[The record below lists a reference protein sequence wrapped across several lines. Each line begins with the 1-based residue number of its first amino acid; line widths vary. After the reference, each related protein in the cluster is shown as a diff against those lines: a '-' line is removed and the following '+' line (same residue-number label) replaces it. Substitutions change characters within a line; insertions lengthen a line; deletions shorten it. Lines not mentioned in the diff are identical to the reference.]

1 MAERDDRQPNL
12 VGELI
17 RRQRELAALPLR
29 QLAALTGISNPYLSQ
44 IEHGLRAPSADVMA
58 SIARTLGIP
67 LRDLRP
73 ESDRTDADATRNPTT
88 DEPVSLLDA
97 IRHDAALTPQQSR
110 ALAEIYTAMTE
121 VTASARRRRTRLTL
135 CRGRA
140 AQLLRFSSCRA
151 ITMRWIWL
159 VPS

>member
-1 MAERDDRQPNL
+1 MATRDDHQPNL
-12 VGELI
+12 VGDLI
-17 RRQRELAALPLR
+17 RQQRELAALPLR

-67 LRDLRP
+67 LRDLQP
-73 ESDRTDADATRNPTT
+73 ESDHTDAGDPEPET

-110 ALAEIYTAMTE
+110 ALAEIYTAMAE
-121 VTASARRRRTRLTL
+121 VTASARRRRH
-135 CRGRA
+135 G
-140 AQLLRFSSCRA
+140 
-151 ITMRWIWL
+151 
-159 VPS
+159 

>member
-1 MAERDDRQPNL
+1 MAARDDQPNL

-44 IEHGLRAPSADVMA
+44 IEHGLRAPSDDVMA
-58 SIARTLGIP
+58 SIANTLGIP

-73 ESDRTDADATRNPTT
+73 ETESVDDEQDQDPEEG
-88 DEPVSLLDA
+88 EPVSLLTA
-97 IRHDAALTPQQSR
+97 IRHDPALTPQQRR

-121 VTASARRRRTRLTL
+121 VTAAARRRR
-135 CRGRA
+135 G
-140 AQLLRFSSCRA
+140 
-151 ITMRWIWL
+151 
-159 VPS
+159 

>member
-1 MAERDDRQPNL
+1 MRRRSLAAYHAAMAAREDQPNL

-58 SIARTLGIP
+58 SIANTLGIP

-73 ESDRTDADATRNPTT
+73 GSEPVDDQPDQDPGDN
-88 DEPVSLLDA
+88 EPVSLLTA
-97 IRHDAALTPQQSR
+97 IRGDPALTPQQRR

-121 VTASARRRRTRLTL
+121 VTAAARQRRH
-135 CRGRA
+135 G
-140 AQLLRFSSCRA
+140 
-151 ITMRWIWL
+151 
-159 VPS
+159 

>member
-1 MAERDDRQPNL
+1 MAARDDQPNL

-44 IEHGLRAPSADVMA
+44 IEHGLRAPSDDVMA
-58 SIARTLGIP
+58 SIANTLGIP

-73 ESDRTDADATRNPTT
+73 ETESVDDEQDQDPEEG
-88 DEPVSLLDA
+88 EPVSLLTA
-97 IRHDAALTPQQSR
+97 IRHDPALTPQQRR

-121 VTASARRRRTRLTL
+121 VTATARQRR
-135 CRGRA
+135 G
-140 AQLLRFSSCRA
+140 
-151 ITMRWIWL
+151 
-159 VPS
+159 

>member
-1 MAERDDRQPNL
+1 MAARDDQPNL

-44 IEHGLRAPSADVMA
+44 IEHGLRAPSDDVMA
-58 SIARTLGIP
+58 SIANTLGIP

-73 ESDRTDADATRNPTT
+73 ETESVDDEQDQDPEEG
-88 DEPVSLLDA
+88 EPVSLLTA
-97 IRHDAALTPQQSR
+97 IRRDPALTPQQRR

-121 VTASARRRRTRLTL
+121 VTATARRRRHGSQTV
-135 CRGRA
+135 A
-140 AQLLRFSSCRA
+140 
-151 ITMRWIWL
+151 
-159 VPS
+159 P